1 MVLLLY
7 LQLIMV
13 EMNAMIC
20 INIIFKW
27 RSQETNQYSDVAEN
41 GYSFSLNGNKIAMQI
56 DIETPFRQQIF
67 IYDIKQLLNKS
78 RKEKF

>member
-1 MVLLLY
+1 MVLFA

-13 EMNAMIC
+13 ECYDMYKY
-20 INIIFKW
+20 NISSGEVKK
-27 RSQETNQYSDVAEN
+27 QKYSDVAEN

-67 IYDIKQLLNKS
+67 IYDIKQLLINKS
-78 RKEKF
+78 RKEKFL